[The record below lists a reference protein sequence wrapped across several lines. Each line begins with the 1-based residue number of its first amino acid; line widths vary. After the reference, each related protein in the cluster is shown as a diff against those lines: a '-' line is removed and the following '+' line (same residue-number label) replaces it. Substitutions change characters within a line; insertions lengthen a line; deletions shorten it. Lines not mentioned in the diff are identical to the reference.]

1 MICINIWKNI
11 KEKTCRQYGQNVPRD
26 SQKYML
32 QVADS
37 KTRVLEAVYRD
48 VYELSISTKTN
59 ETTAKSFIQHF
70 SSELNNLSHPLNIPI
85 NLKSQPTKACYSG

>member
-1 MICINIWKNI
+1 MDKRTAWFTKIHAASSWF
-11 KEKTCRQYGQNVPRD
+11 
-26 SQKYML
+26 
-32 QVADS
+32 
-37 KTRVLEAVYRD
+37 KTRVLEAVFYID

-59 ETTAKSFIQHF
+59 ELQQSRSSNT